1 MENDPSNARD
11 LTGCP
16 AGIAQEVIHSTSSPD
31 NSQPT
36 GNPATNKYLHPD
48 EKDKQKADET
58 GSEALCALSRL
69 SAKIGMEGNIS
80 LQSLTAPGKFS
91 L

>member
-11 LTGCP
+11 LTRCP
-16 AGIAQEVIHSTSSPD
+16 AGIALEVIHSTSSPD

-48 EKDKQKADET
+48 EKGKQKADET